1 MLGWWVARSSAKPL
15 PDSVSVY
22 VVCLSLCPL
31 LFLVS
36 LLPPVQISLRKTTFS
51 FPLYLHWKF
60 KGQKVLS
67 SLSGTGKCYCWRP
80 SYLTLGSESS
90 SGTAALVLQLWHWG
104 AACWEQFA
112 KTFWNVSILLSQYW
126 NLMWSLSTYLME
138 KSELSCFLREIVSLC
153 KEAVAFPWWLGMKKL
168 PKAFSSPTSQAGISR
183 KTEVICNSVFRSVK
197 LPTPR
202 EITHLHV
209 H

>member
-15 PDSVSVY
+15 PDSLSVY
-22 VVCLSLCPL
+22 VVCLSLCPS

-67 SLSGTGKCYCWRP
+67 SLSGTEKCYCWRP

-90 SGTAALVLQLWHWG
+90 SGTAALALRSSLLGAVCKNILECVNIIKSVLEPYVKQ
-104 AACWEQFA
+104 
-112 KTFWNVSILLSQYW
+112 
-126 NLMWSLSTYLME
+126 SLSTYLME

-168 PKAFSSPTSQAGISR
+168 PKAFSSPTSQPGISR

-197 LPTPR
+197 LPTLR

>member
-67 SLSGTGKCYCWRP
+67 SLSGTEKCYCWRP

-126 NLMWSLSTYLME
+126 NLMWSSLYRLTSWRSQSFHVSSEKLSLSAKKQWLFPGDSVWRSSQKLSAAPRPKQASAGKLRSSVIRYFVLWNCLHRE
-138 KSELSCFLREIVSLC
+138 K
-153 KEAVAFPWWLGMKKL
+153 
-168 PKAFSSPTSQAGISR
+168 
-183 KTEVICNSVFRSVK
+183 
-197 LPTPR
+197 
-202 EITHLHV
+202 
-209 H
+209 